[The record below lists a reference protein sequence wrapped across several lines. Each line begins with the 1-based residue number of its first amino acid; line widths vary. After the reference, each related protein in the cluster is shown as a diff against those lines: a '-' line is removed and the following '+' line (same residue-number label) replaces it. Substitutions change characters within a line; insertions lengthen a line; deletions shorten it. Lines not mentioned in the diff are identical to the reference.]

1 MHEIENYTSARK
13 RNKAYCRKQVKYY
26 ECLCRLAQFSGQGGS
41 PQQYAKQ
48 SDWWK
53 RQAKSL
59 VPLHP
64 TEDEEDIEAEE
75 PLDACIRDAED
86 RLNDFMDKKSAE

>member
-1 MHEIENYTSARK
+1 MFVSLGAVFWPRWIATAVR
-13 RNKAYCRKQVKYY
+13 
-26 ECLCRLAQFSGQGGS
+26 
-41 PQQYAKQ
+41 KQ

-75 PLDACIRDAED
+75 PLDACIRDAKD